1 MKKHNKIKN
10 YHSLRSFGRADSAR
24 PFCGRYVYQHSMDLE
39 LKQSLE
45 KALSLFENRAFDEW
59 VHEISESLRKLES
72 RDFSFI
78 EPLWLKCAPTCEID
92 DLYLIDVSE
101 KEQENATK
109 LNDELAKVAN
119 SLFAALDKKRNEKT

>member
-1 MKKHNKIKN
+1 
-10 YHSLRSFGRADSAR
+10 
-24 PFCGRYVYQHSMDLE
+24 MDLE

-119 SLFAALDKKRNEKT
+119 SLFAVLDKKRNEKT

>member
-1 MKKHNKIKN
+1 MLFSTKHFRLTYNKFKN
-10 YHSLRSFGRADSAR
+10 YHSLRSFGRAK
-24 PFCGRYVYQHSMDLE
+24 

-119 SLFAALDKKRNEKT
+119 SLFAVLDKKRNEKT